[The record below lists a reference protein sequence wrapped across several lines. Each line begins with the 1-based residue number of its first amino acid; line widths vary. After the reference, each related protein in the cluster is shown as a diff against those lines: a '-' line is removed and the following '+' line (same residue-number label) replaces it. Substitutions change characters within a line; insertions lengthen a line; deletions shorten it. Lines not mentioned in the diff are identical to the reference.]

1 MKQRDRLGRRLP
13 IRKIVVPVDFSKAGH
28 VAISY
33 AASFANRFKASLILT
48 HVIQRIYYADE
59 FSYLQINTREMSQRV
74 TKDLRTLKMRLPA
87 SLKVEIE
94 VRKGAPFRE
103 IIAVAKEAH
112 ADLIIMATHG
122 YTGLKHTFLGST
134 AERVVRHA
142 SCPVL
147 VVPSGTESKTPG
159 QRRRVL

>member
-1 MKQRDRLGRRLP
+1 M
-13 IRKIVVPVDFSKAGH
+13 VPVDFSKAGQ
-28 VAISY
+28 VAINY
-33 AASFANRFKASLILT
+33 AASFADLFKASVILT

-59 FSYLQINTREMSQRV
+59 FSYLQINTRRMRQRV
-74 TKDLRTLKMRLPA
+74 TKDLQTLKMRLPA
-87 SLKVEIE
+87 ALKIEIE
-94 VRKGAPFRE
+94 VRKGAPFHE
-103 IIAVAKEAH
+103 IIAAAKEAR

-147 VVPSGTESKTPG
+147 VVPSGTERKTPA
-159 QRRRVL
+159 RRSLIA